1 MPHVKAVT
9 PETGAR
15 VDSAGIPMDWYVTI
29 AVGRRSEDLPMLCRT
44 DSKVTVSPSTPSSK
58 LFNLSLPSE
67 PGCLLIILWLGVN
80 MPLESLRDLDL
91 PIGFKKSRQNAT
103 ELRDFRHLTPWIPT
117 RLKDAIALRRFAF
130 TFSFPQGSFPS
141 RASPLFVYST
151 RNMQSVVCER
161 IRFCEAG

>member
-67 PGCLLIILWLGVN
+67 PGCLYLVDNLMAGGKHAPGITEGLGSTN
-80 MPLESLRDLDL
+80 WIQKIATKRDRTPRLPSLNAVDPDATQGRD
-91 PIGFKKSRQNAT
+91 
-103 ELRDFRHLTPWIPT
+103 
-117 RLKDAIALRRFAF
+117 
-130 TFSFPQGSFPS
+130 
-141 RASPLFVYST
+141 RASAFRLHVFLPSGFF
-151 RNMQSVVCER
+151 SVPPPR
-161 IRFCEAG
+161 SF